1 MMKPSDD
8 NPVLIY
14 DGECK
19 LCNKAVRFL
28 EMKPKEAGFEFI
40 PSYTDQAVK
49 MLSAYDISPETT
61 RRTLILLDKGRIFT
75 KSTAVI
81 KSLIKK
87 GGLWKITA
95 LLYIVPARLRDAVYD
110 WVASHRNR
118 LL

>member
-1 MMKPSDD
+1 MVK
-8 NPVLIY
+8 PVLIY

-19 LCNKAVRFL
+19 LCTKAVRFL
-28 EMKPKEAGFEFI
+28 ELNPTGTGFEFI
-40 PSYTDQAVK
+40 PSSADQAVK
-49 MLSAYDISPETT
+49 MLSAYDIPPETT

-81 KSLIKK
+81 KSLMKK

-95 LLYIVPARLRDAVYD
+95 IFYLVPALVRDAVYD

>member
-1 MMKPSDD
+1 MKKPSDD

-19 LCNKAVRFL
+19 LCRKAVRFL
-28 EMKPKEAGFEFI
+28 EMKPKETGFEFV
-40 PSYTDQAVK
+40 PSSADQAIK
-49 MLSAYDISPETT
+49 TLLAYDISPETT

-75 KSTAVI
+75 KSAAVI
-81 KSLIKK
+81 KSLMIK

-95 LLYIVPARLRDAVYD
+95 LLFLIPAPLRDAVYD
-110 WVASHRNR
+110 WVASRRNR